1 MRVDACYGDESASR
15 SSAVAVQR
23 LIPPFEC
30 KKMTSRA
37 ETWGVP
43 LLLAFLIFLFFLGI
57 LVTNRYVI
65 PWDAMSYYY
74 PMTFFLVENLK

>member
-1 MRVDACYGDESASR
+1 
-15 SSAVAVQR
+15 
-23 LIPPFEC
+23 
-30 KKMTSRA
+30 MTSRA

-57 LVTNRYVI
+57 LVTNGYVI

-74 PMTFFLVENLK
+74 PMTFFLVENLKQFSVPLWNPHIFE